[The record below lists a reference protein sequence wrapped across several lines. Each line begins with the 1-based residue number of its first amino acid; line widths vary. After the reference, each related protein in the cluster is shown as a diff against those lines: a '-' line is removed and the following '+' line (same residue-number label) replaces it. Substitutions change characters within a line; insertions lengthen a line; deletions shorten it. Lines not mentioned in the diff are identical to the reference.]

1 MCVSLLCGAMWWG
14 SYVRKWSMHV
24 ACVGWCAGLKMGSYG
39 SSNSVKESVRRWQD
53 SSEELVQSPWKF
65 PPRMMRWLGY
75 VVVSVLRAK
84 QASSVFA
91 RSWGR

>member
-1 MCVSLLCGAMWWG
+1 
-14 SYVRKWSMHV
+14 MHV
-24 ACVGWCAGLKMGSYG
+24 VCVGWCVGLKLGSCKPL
-39 SSNSVKESVRRWQD
+39 NSVKGSERRWQD
-53 SSEELVQSPWKF
+53 LSEELVQSPWKS

-84 QASSVFA
+84 QASACFD